1 MRIFVIMSNNVDE
14 RNIIFQLQNGD
25 RRAISDFI
33 DTYGKFMY
41 NVTYRILGQVPDAE
55 EATQDAVLK
64 VLKNLLSFD
73 QHSSL
78 KAWCYTIAYRTAID
92 YKRKVKNHQDITKV
106 DHLISQYN
114 TEETSEIS
122 DAKFQIN
129 AMMKILDDESKAI
142 VTMYYLEEKNVKEI
156 TEFTG
161 LSVSNV
167 KIKLHRARKLMAET
181 FKDIY
186 IIKNE

>member
-1 MRIFVIMSNNVDE
+1 MRIFVIMSNNADE
-14 RNIIFQLQNGD
+14 RNIINQLQTED
-25 RRAISDFI
+25 RRAISEFI

-41 NVTYRILGQVPDAE
+41 NVAFRILGQVPDAE

-64 VLKNLLSFD
+64 VLKNLQSFD

-114 TEETSEIS
+114 TEEKAEIA
-122 DAKFQIN
+122 DQKFQIN
-129 AMMKILDDESKAI
+129 SMMKILDDESKAI
-142 VTMYYLEEKNVKEI
+142 ITMYYLEEKKIKEI

-161 LSVSNV
+161 LTVSNV

-181 FKDIY
+181 LKKIS
-186 IIKNE
+186 I

>member
-64 VLKNLLSFD
+64 VLKIYFLLINILLSK
-73 QHSSL
+73 HGVIL
-78 KAWCYTIAYRTAID
+78 LRTVLRLTIRE
-92 YKRKVKNHQDITKV
+92 R
-106 DHLISQYN
+106 
-114 TEETSEIS
+114 
-122 DAKFQIN
+122 
-129 AMMKILDDESKAI
+129 
-142 VTMYYLEEKNVKEI
+142 
-156 TEFTG
+156 
-161 LSVSNV
+161 
-167 KIKLHRARKLMAET
+167 
-181 FKDIY
+181 
-186 IIKNE
+186 